1 MEFLFM
7 VQNRQ
12 SWILDSCQ
20 HCLFLTFYAEEAV
33 CKCSPVG
40 ILVGDEH
47 SYCKLLQLLLANLG
61 K

>member
-1 MEFLFM
+1 M

-40 ILVGDEH
+40 ILVGWGWGVGYEH
-47 SYCKLLQLLLANLG
+47 LSRCVEGIIFFTK
-61 K
+61 